1 MRVAEL
7 LCTGLLL
14 VATGLHAAPPMEMV
28 ETRLEAVN
36 PASREIVVNGETWAL
51 SSTVTIQM
59 PGKLQASLRDVAAGM
74 NVRLLIESGNAEFP
88 VVRSITVLPD

>member
-7 LCTGLLL
+7 LCAVLLL
-14 VATGLHAAPPMEMV
+14 VATGLHAAPPMETV

-36 PASREIVVNGETWAL
+36 PASREIVVNGATWAL

-59 PGKLQASLRDVAAGM
+59 PGKPRASLWDVTGGM
-74 NVRLLIESGNAEFP
+74 NVQLEVAYTDNEFP